1 MFPKIV
7 LLGKISSLIKKS
19 EEPFLGRKGHGD
31 CTETLLFKPV
41 PAFPNADS
49 LLLLT
54 FCVPVLKARFHRFP
68 VLPVSAN
75 PLCLE

>member
-19 EEPFLGRKGHGD
+19 EELFVGRKGHRA
-31 CTETLLFKPV
+31 CIKTLSFEPV
-41 PAFPNADS
+41 PVFYDADG

-54 FCVPVLKARFHRFP
+54 FRFSGLKNHFYQLPTLQVLAVPF
-68 VLPVSAN
+68 
-75 PLCLE
+75 CLE